1 MTPNRVTEEQIEAI
15 LADCTLYVTHIPD
28 TTTTIAVVFDKDGFS
43 LAIGHSA
50 CVDPAN
56 FDAEL
61 GAEYACKDATAKAR
75 AKLWELEGYKLAK
88 SAK

>member
-1 MTPNRVTEEQIEAI
+1 MTPIRVTPEQIDAI
-15 LADCTLYVTHIPD
+15 LDDCTLYVTHIPD

-43 LAIGHSA
+43 LAVGHSA

-56 FDAEL
+56 FDEEK
-61 GAEYACKDATAKAR
+61 GAESACKDATAKAR
-75 AKLWELEGYKLAK
+75 EKLWELEGYLLAK

>member
-1 MTPNRVTEEQIEAI
+1 MTPTRVTPEQVEAI
-15 LADCTLYVTHIPD
+15 LADCTISVTHIPN

-43 LAIGHSA
+43 LAVGHSA

-56 FDAEL
+56 FNAEL
-61 GAEYACKDATAKAR
+61 GEEYACKDAVNKAR
-75 AKLWELEGYKLAK
+75 DKLWELEGYLLAK

>member
-1 MTPNRVTEEQIEAI
+1 MTPTRVTPEQVEAI
-15 LADCTLYVTHIPD
+15 LADCTISVTHIPN

-43 LAIGHSA
+43 LAVGHSA

-56 FDAEL
+56 FNAEL
-61 GAEYACKDATAKAR
+61 GKEYACKDAVNKAR
-75 AKLWELEGYKLAK
+75 DKLWELEGYLLAK

>member
-1 MTPNRVTEEQIEAI
+1 MTPTRVTPEQIDAI
-15 LADCTLYVTHIPD
+15 MDDCTLYVTHIPD

-75 AKLWELEGYKLAK
+75 EKLWELEGYLLAK

>member
-1 MTPNRVTEEQIEAI
+1 MSDIKVTEEQIEAI

-43 LAIGHSA
+43 LAISHSA

-61 GAEYACKDATAKAR
+61 GAEYASKYATEKAR
-75 AKLWELEGYKLAK
+75 KKLWELEGYRLAK
-88 SAK
+88 SLK

>member
-1 MTPNRVTEEQIEAI
+1 MSENKVTKEQIDAI
-15 LADCTLYVTHIPD
+15 MDDCTLYVSHIPD

-75 AKLWELEGYKLAK
+75 EKLWELEGYKLAK
-88 SAK
+88 SI

>member
-1 MTPNRVTEEQIEAI
+1 MTERRVTEEQINAI
-15 LADCTLYVTHIPD
+15 LDGCTMYVTHIPD

-43 LAIGHSA
+43 LAIGQSA
-50 CVDPAN
+50 CVDPEN

-75 AKLWELEGYKLAK
+75 EKLWELEGYRLAK